1 MGSRRGVWVCVGLV
15 ACGCVAHFGT
25 PLLAQKNEGDPAAPE
40 AKQDAERAL
49 ALRYAKAH
57 LRVMETT
64 LARYEEMNR
73 ISPNTIRPGVIQAI
87 QQNVADARQRVQQAE
102 NGKDLDS
109 TIYVSRAEARLQLTE
124 DVVRKA
130 EASRARFAGA
140 VSQPEMDRLQA
151 ELELARVR
159 LDKARHL
166 ASESPLSN
174 VRYELDQLRED
185 IQELR
190 IFVALLRSRN

>member
-1 MGSRRGVWVCVGLV
+1 MGLV
-15 ACGCVAHFGT
+15 ACWCVAHFGT
-25 PLLAQKNEGDPAAPE
+25 PLWAQKNEGDGAAPE
-40 AKQDAERAL
+40 AKQSDAESAL
-49 ALRYAKAH
+49 AVRYAKAY
-57 LRVMETT
+57 LRVMQAT

-73 ISPNTIRPGVIQAI
+73 ISPNTVRPGVIQAI
-87 QQNVADARQRVQQAE
+87 QQNVADAKQRVEQAQS
-102 NGKDLDS
+102 GKELDS

-124 DVVRKA
+124 DIVRKA

-140 VSQPEMDRLQA
+140 VSQGEMERLQA
-151 ELELARVR
+151 ELELAKVR

-166 ASESPLSN
+166 ASESSLSN

-185 IQELR
+185 LQELR